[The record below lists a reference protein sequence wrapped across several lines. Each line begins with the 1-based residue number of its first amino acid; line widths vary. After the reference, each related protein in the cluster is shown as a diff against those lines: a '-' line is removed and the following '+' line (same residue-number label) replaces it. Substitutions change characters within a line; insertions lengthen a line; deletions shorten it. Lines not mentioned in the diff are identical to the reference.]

1 MNKDILHQAIGLLS
15 RREHSLKELRQK
27 LSQRGYELAE
37 INEVL
42 TFLVAENYQSEV
54 RAAESIFRN
63 RVSRGYG
70 WLYIKNELKQKG
82 VSSDIRNSIYQ
93 EQDVDWYQQVTATYH
108 KKYADTEVIDHKDK
122 AKRMR
127 FLQYRGFSIDEILSV
142 LNAN

>member
-1 MNKDILHQAIGLLS
+1 MHQSIGLLS
-15 RREHSLKELRQK
+15 RREHTITELKQK
-27 LSQRGYELAE
+27 LSLRDHEGP
-37 INEVL
+37 EVDEVIQ
-42 TFLVAENYQSEV
+42 FLIKENYQSDI

-82 VSSDIRNSIYQ
+82 VSSDISYSIHQ
-93 EQDVDWYQQVTATYH
+93 EQDVDWYQQITETYS
-108 KKYADTEVIDHKDK
+108 KKYADTEVVDLKDK